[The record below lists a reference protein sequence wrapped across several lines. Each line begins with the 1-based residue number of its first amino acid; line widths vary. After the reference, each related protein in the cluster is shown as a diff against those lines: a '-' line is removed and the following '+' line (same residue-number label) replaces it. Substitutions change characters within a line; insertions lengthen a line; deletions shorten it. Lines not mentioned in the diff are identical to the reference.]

1 MRVLSTVGVETVATV
16 FIAEIRE
23 NRIIEFVESIQPPVP
38 REKKWVLMV
47 STLFGCPVKCL
58 MCDAGE
64 DYRGKL
70 TAEEIVE
77 QLDFL
82 VHRRYPNGRV
92 PAEKFKVQFAR
103 MGEPAY
109 NPAVLDV
116 LEWLPARYDAPG
128 LIPSLSTIA
137 PRGTESFF
145 ERLLDVQKRVY
156 PEGRFQ
162 LQFSIHSTDR
172 KLRDRLVPVRKWS
185 FREIARYGERFVSE
199 KGRKITL
206 NFALAVGM
214 PVNPNALLDHFDPT
228 RFLIK
233 ITPLNP
239 THRAKASGLTSYMNP
254 LLGPEGYEVV
264 ERLRSVGYQVIPSI
278 GEPEESRIGSNCGQY
293 VMQHLRARGH
303 VPDGYTYRVEGKLD
317 RSNLQL
323 DRNRERRGI
332 Q

>member
-1 MRVLSTVGVETVATV
+1 MRVLSTVGTETVAMV
-16 FIAEIRE
+16 FIAEIGK
-23 NRIIEFVESIQPPVP
+23 NRIIEFVESVQPPVP

-70 TAEEIVE
+70 STEEILE

-82 VHRRYPNGRV
+82 VHRRYPDGRV
-92 PAEKFKVQFAR
+92 PVEKFKVQFAR

-116 LEWLPARYDAPG
+116 LEGLPARYDAPG

-145 ERLLDVQKRVY
+145 EGLLDVQRRVY
-156 PEGRFQ
+156 TEGRFQ
-162 LQFSIHSTDR
+162 LQFSIHTTDTG
-172 KLRDRLVPVRKWS
+172 LRDRLVPVQKWG
-185 FREIARYGERFVSE
+185 FREIARYGERFCSE

-206 NFALAVGM
+206 NFALANEM
-214 PVNPNALLDHFDPT
+214 PVDPEILLDHFDPT
-228 RFLIK
+228 KFLIK

-239 THRAKASGLTSYMNP
+239 TYRAKASGLTSYMDP
-254 LLGPEGYEVV
+254 QRGPEEYEVV
-264 ERLRSVGYQVIPSI
+264 ERLRSSGYQVIPSV
-278 GEPEESRIGSNCGQY
+278 GEPEENRIGSNCGQY
-293 VMQHLRARGH
+293 VMQHLRARGR
-303 VPDGYTYRVEGKLD
+303 VPGGYTYKVKRKLE
-317 RSNLQL
+317 RTNPQL
-323 DRNRERRGI
+323 K
-332 Q
+332 